1 LITDWK
7 KRGALR
13 SLLFFVPLALRLEIR
28 DFERNVLMKK
38 GKSITSLK
46 AVILVLFLTGF
57 LFSILACD
65 DKPSFKT
72 EYQAIFTTSGHLM
85 FGKIF

>member
-1 LITDWK
+1 MC
-7 KRGALR
+7 

-57 LFSILACD
+57 LFSILVCD
-65 DKPSFKT
+65 DKPPFKT

-85 FGKIF
+85 FGKIFLIRTSFL

>member
-1 LITDWK
+1 MITDWK
-7 KRGALR
+7 KGGALR

-46 AVILVLFLTGF
+46 AVILVLFLF
-57 LFSILACD
+57 VVESIENALLYV
-65 DKPSFKT
+65 K
-72 EYQAIFTTSGHLM
+72 EI
-85 FGKIF
+85 

>member
-1 LITDWK
+1 M
-7 KRGALR
+7 R

-46 AVILVLFLTGF
+46 AVILVLFLF
-57 LFSILACD
+57 VVESIENALLYV
-65 DKPSFKT
+65 K
-72 EYQAIFTTSGHLM
+72 EI
-85 FGKIF
+85 

>member
-46 AVILVLFLTGF
+46 AVILVLFLF
-57 LFSILACD
+57 VVESIENALLYV
-65 DKPSFKT
+65 K
-72 EYQAIFTTSGHLM
+72 EI
-85 FGKIF
+85 